1 MLPPLVEFNVVAFEF
16 EARISKFDEP
26 LAVLVAGVSKA
37 EVATAVDE
45 DR

>member
-1 MLPPLVEFNVVAFEF
+1 MLPPLVEFNVVAVEF
-16 EARISKFDEP
+16 VARISKLVEP

-37 EVATAVDE
+37 EFATAVEE